1 MPVPFS
7 SHSPEN
13 SSESTLHSE
22 YISVHVYDQTI
33 AHLTHQTKNAFQ
45 KAISAFDMWLG
56 LLLLCVSIELVCAL
70 SFATS
75 PFLLGISLSLLFIS
89 LFGFFI
95 FMRFLEEKKEVRA
108 RSVLDTFLK
117 EMKTTFSTLEG
128 DQQAS
133 LITSCALIDLAA
145 ELEGMEKDFFSE
157 TPLIKSLGPSPE
169 KWSTY
174 LHFRDVLMMQMWL
187 LEEAALSLIEL
198 IKKEP
203 LSTEYHKRLAEVHL
217 RRAHL
222 FQNSLGLTNDESN
235 KNARAHLNANQRESI
250 SAYYTASLN
259 QAVEELLIVV
269 EQEPESLWVHEQL
282 LECYGALDMEED
294 QMEKADALFQLAQ
307 NSSEVLLM
315 LGIMYFEKSRYAKGL
330 EIYAKLQSID
340 PKAALELIEAY
351 TLPQTKTL

>member
-1 MPVPFS
+1 MSAPFPPY
-7 SHSPEN
+7 SPEN
-13 SSESTLHSE
+13 FSESTLDSE
-22 YISVHVYDQTI
+22 YISVHAYDQTL
-33 AHLTHQTKNAFQ
+33 AHLTCQTKSAFK

-56 LLLLCVSIELVCAL
+56 LLLLCVSVELVCAL

-95 FMRFLEEKKEVRA
+95 FMRFLEEKKQVRA
-108 RSVLDTFLK
+108 RDVLNAFLK
-117 EMKTTFSTLEG
+117 EMSSTFSTLESKK
-128 DQQAS
+128 QAS
-133 LITSCALIDLAA
+133 LITSYALIDLAA

-157 TPLIKSLGPSPE
+157 TPVIKSLGPSPE

-203 LSTEYHKRLAEVHL
+203 LSAEYHKRLAEVHL

-222 FQNSLGLTNDESN
+222 FQNSLGLANDESN
-235 KNARAHLNANQRESI
+235 KSARTHLNANERESI
-250 SAYYTASLN
+250 SAQYTASLN
-259 QAVEELLIVV
+259 EAVEELLIVV
-269 EQEPESLWVHEQL
+269 EQEPGSLWVHKQL
-282 LECYGALDMEED
+282 LECYGALEMEEA
-294 QMEKADALFQLAQ
+294 QMEKADTLFQLAH
-307 NSSEVLLM
+307 NSSKVLLM